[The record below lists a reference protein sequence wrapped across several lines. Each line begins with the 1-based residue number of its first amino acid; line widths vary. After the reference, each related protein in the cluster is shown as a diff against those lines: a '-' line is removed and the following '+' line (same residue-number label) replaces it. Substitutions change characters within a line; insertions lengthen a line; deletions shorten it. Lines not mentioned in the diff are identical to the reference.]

1 MKQEPETYEEL
12 IRTKRCID
20 LTKYYELSKE
30 ELDEIY
36 IFLTENP
43 QGGVIGGKSSLCLS
57 IPDDNS
63 QIKKVIN
70 AKCIDPSI
78 DGVEMS
84 NEYLGLIPHYVPGS
98 SSSPSD
104 GRSSNN
110 NNNNNNNSNNNNNNN
125 R

>member
-70 AKCIDPSI
+70 A
-78 DGVEMS
+78 
-84 NEYLGLIPHYVPGS
+84 
-98 SSSPSD
+98 
-104 GRSSNN
+104 
-110 NNNNNNNSNNNNNNN
+110 
-125 R
+125 

>member
-43 QGGVIGGKSSLCLS
+43 QGGVIGGK
-57 IPDDNS
+57 
-63 QIKKVIN
+63 V
-70 AKCIDPSI
+70 
-78 DGVEMS
+78 VYV
-84 NEYLGLIPHYVPGS
+84 YLYQTIILK
-98 SSSPSD
+98 
-104 GRSSNN
+104 
-110 NNNNNNNSNNNNNNN
+110 
-125 R
+125 

>member
-43 QGGVIGGKSSLCLS
+43 QGEVIGGKSSLCLS

-78 DGVEMS
+78 DGVEMN
-84 NEYLGLIPHYVPGS
+84 NEYLGLIPHYVPT

-110 NNNNNNNSNNNNNNN
+110 NNTNNNNNNN

>member
-43 QGGVIGGKSSLCLS
+43 QRRS
-57 IPDDNS
+57 NRW
-63 QIKKVIN
+63 KKV
-70 AKCIDPSI
+70 
-78 DGVEMS
+78 VYV
-84 NEYLGLIPHYVPGS
+84 YLYQTIILK
-98 SSSPSD
+98 
-104 GRSSNN
+104 
-110 NNNNNNNSNNNNNNN
+110 
-125 R
+125 